1 MTPTYD
7 ETETKYAVADDFVL
21 PSVPELLGGFGDV
34 VDVELGGTEELA
46 LEATYYDT
54 ADLSLFHA
62 GLTLRRRTGGN
73 DDGWHLKVPI
83 GDGVRREVR
92 APLGRSSSTVPIRLR
107 RLVWI
112 LTRDRPL
119 GPVLE
124 LRTTRTE
131 QHLVAAGQ
139 PLADL
144 ADDRVT
150 ATALVGEAANT
161 VAWRE
166 IEVELTGGDRPLLKR
181 IGRQLQTFGA
191 QRSDSASKLAQG
203 LGLTPDRN
211 GARRRRSL
219 KRQRDGLSPKSSA
232 GDVLVTYLDREL
244 ERLRAQDVAVR
255 LDRPDSLH
263 TMRVATRR
271 MRSGLEIFAD
281 LFEADRIEPLEVELK
296 WLADELG
303 AARDAEVLRARLLES
318 VGTEQ
323 ARHLSSR
330 RAAQTVDR
338 EMARQ
343 HRVAFAGVVAALDSE
358 RYQLLVAALEEL
370 LEHPP
375 LTAKGMRSARKELRR
390 PVARAYADV
399 RKAVLGAK
407 GLPSGDE
414 RDEQLHKARKRA
426 KRARYAAEAV
436 TPAFGQEAKTFA
448 AAMEQLQTVLGERHD
463 SVAMQARLHQLAQEA
478 APGAAFTYGRLHA
491 RESAHQD
498 AVDASIGR
506 AWKAAARPS
515 LRNWLS

>member
-7 ETETKYAVADDFVL
+7 ETETKYTVADDFTL

-34 VDVELGGTEELA
+34 VDVELGGTQELA
-46 LEATYYDT
+46 LEATYFDT

-112 LTRDRPL
+112 ATRDRPL
-119 GPVLE
+119 VPILD
-124 LRTTRTE
+124 LKTARTE
-131 QHLVAAGQ
+131 LHLVAGDQ

-150 ATALVGEAANT
+150 ATSLLGEATNT
-161 VAWRE
+161 VTWRE
-166 IEVELTGGDRPLLKR
+166 IEVELTGGDRPFLKR
-181 IGRQLQTFGA
+181 VGRQLRSFGA
-191 QRSDSASKLAQG
+191 ERSDTSSKLAHG
-203 LGLTPDRN
+203 LGLDPE
-211 GARRRRSL
+211 GALRRKAL
-219 KRQRDGLSPKSSA
+219 KRQRKGLSPKSGA
-232 GDVLVTYLDREL
+232 GEVLVAYLDREL
-244 ERLRAQDVAVR
+244 ARLREQDVAVR

-281 LFEADRIEPLEVELK
+281 LFEAGRIEPLETELK

-318 VGTEQ
+318 VRTEQ

-343 HRVAFAGVVAALDSE
+343 HRAAFAGVVAALDSE

-370 LEHPP
+370 LEQPP
-375 LTAKGMRSARKELRR
+375 LTANGLRSARKELRR

-399 RKAVLGAK
+399 RKAVLGAQ

-436 TPAFGQEAKTFA
+436 TPAFGPEAKAFA

-463 SVAMQARLHQLAQEA
+463 SVAMQARLHELAQDA